1 MLSSGDHIISMDD
14 LYGGTNRYFRKVVDR
29 MGIKTSFV
37 DATNPEDVENAI
49 QENTKV
55 CIFKFYL
62 CFMNYPKIIFLFC

>member
-37 DATNPEDVENAI
+37 DATNPENVENAI

-55 CIFKFYL
+55 CTYSCFY
-62 CFMNYPKIIFLFC
+62 IWLFE

>member
-1 MLSSGDHIISMDD
+1 MDD

-37 DATNPEDVENAI
+37 DATNPENVENAI

-55 CIFKFYL
+55 CTYSCFY
-62 CFMNYPKIIFLFC
+62 IWLFE